1 MVSKATRSGI
11 DETRKVR
18 TLQHGEEKKHFE
30 TLNQCYAPWGD
41 EEEWQRRYVKF
52 PGFDIT
58 KNVILVTVDDE
69 WAGGVT
75 TWYREAILSNGRKT
89 KVSLPGD
96 GYVLPAF
103 EDKGVFSTSMRAIN
117 EVTKKEGAVL
127 SFAFPAIYGHSALA
141 LSKYGFMNVLYPVAK
156 VYVLKHEKFL
166 DDFLTRTR
174 RVILNERFDNLTVKL
189 MVPID
194 KNKEKWATRVLHI
207 EKGKLKEQK
216 ANQRPAKF
224 DLTIKSNME
233 FLINAAS
240 LFYRQKRSL
249 HLVLLGALLRRRL
262 SLRFSLRFIRVFLG
276 L

>member
-1 MVSKATRSGI
+1 MVSEATRGGV

-30 TLNQCYAPWGD
+30 TLNLCYAPWGD

-52 PGFDIT
+52 PDFDIT
-58 KNVILVTVDDE
+58 KNVILVTVNGE

-75 TWYREAILSNGRKT
+75 TWYREAILSNGRRIR
-89 KVSLPGD
+89 VSLPGD

-117 EVTKKEGAVL
+117 DVTKKEGAVL
-127 SFAFPAIYGHSALA
+127 SFAFPAVYGHSALA
-141 LSKYGFMNVLYPVAK
+141 LSKYGFMNALYPVAK
-156 VYVLKHEKFL
+156 VYVLNHERFL

-174 RVILNERFDNLTVKL
+174 RVILNDRFDNLTVKL
-189 MVPID
+189 MVPVD
-194 KNKEKWATRVLHI
+194 KNREKWATRVMHI

-216 ANQRPAKF
+216 TNPSPAKF
-224 DLTIKSNME
+224 DLTIKSDMD

-240 LFYRQKRSL
+240 LFYRQKRVL
-249 HLVLLGALLRRRL
+249 YFVLLRALLRRRL
-262 SLRFSLRFIRVFLG
+262 SLRFSVRFIRVFLG